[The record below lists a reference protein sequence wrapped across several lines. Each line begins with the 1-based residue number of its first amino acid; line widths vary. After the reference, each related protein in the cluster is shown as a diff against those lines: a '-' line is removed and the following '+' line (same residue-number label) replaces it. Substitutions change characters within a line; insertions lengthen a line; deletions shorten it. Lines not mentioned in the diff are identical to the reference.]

1 MEEDIEILEK
11 MINRESSVYKRNRR
25 GNKEI
30 KFEVNSN
37 YYKAIE
43 NLLKAYK
50 ELKEENKETVKDNFR
65 LKNELET
72 KRKEYQETYKDVREE
87 LKELKKENQVLQKQL
102 NGAFDRG
109 FIPVS
114 KIKEKIEELREIHK
128 ERDFTNKESYYLDCY
143 KELLG
148 EE

>member
-1 MEEDIEILEK
+1 MEEDIKILEDYIK
-11 MINRESSVYKRNRR
+11 LINKGYCNECNELCNIYGAPSYPSR
-25 GNKEI
+25 
-30 KFEVNSN
+30 
-37 YYKAIE
+37 AISQAIG

-50 ELKEENKETVKDNFR
+50 ELKEE
-65 LKNELET
+65 
-72 KRKEYQETYKDVREE
+72 
-87 LKELKKENQVLQKQL
+87 LKKIDEVLNIEEGTAMPSRKCIIESLKGGIALL
-102 NGAFDRG
+102 NKIVDNS
-109 FIPVS
+109 IPKS